1 MTFLSSFYK
10 AHYLR
15 MIQLIGESFNPN
27 DFIEQ
32 EEDVKDTFIEWELAH
47 HFEQWEKMALNDILK
62 DPVLKKQVL
71 LYSSKNRSLTE
82 RFRLIKEE
90 LRHYHLLS

>member
-1 MTFLSSFYK
+1 
-10 AHYLR
+10 
-15 MIQLIGESFNPN
+15 MIQLIDESFNPD

-32 EEDVKDTFIEWELAH
+32 EDHVKDTFIQWELAH
-47 HFEQWEKMALNDILK
+47 QFEHWEKMALNDILK

-82 RFRLIKEE
+82 RFMLIKEE
-90 LRHYHLLS
+90 LRQYHLLS